1 MADWG
6 TGSVILALLLVV
18 FIPALLVHFTL
29 GRNGGHHLFK
39 NVPKEKIRDLPYE
52 MMRSRIRRDLRSSF
66 ATLVGLCVALVLY
79 PLGCRLGLPINFLG
93 LSDQAL
99 VFYVTVGVGLLIL
112 IGYSIRGRGRK

>member
-1 MADWG
+1 M
-6 TGSVILALLLVV
+6 ALLLVV